1 MKKLTAL
8 LMTALLLLT
17 LAACAG
23 NKDAG
28 QQPDPQQP
36 AVPETPVPETPAPET
51 PPADGGTETD
61 AETQELI
68 DLFTQINDG
77 VEVMALS
84 TDPIPDDM
92 WSSYL
97 FIDKIDGAKAVV
109 SQSQVGSVAHCA
121 ALVRVPAGTD
131 AQTVADD
138 IKAKADPRKWVCVE
152 AESVQTAVRGD
163 LVFFVMSDQ
172 ATADNMV
179 KNFGALAL
187 DK

>member
-36 AVPETPVPETPAPET
+36 AVPETPAPET
-51 PPADGGTETD
+51 PPADGGAETD